1 MSTQPTQAASEG
13 VRMPSE
19 VVQPTRST
27 TQPQQGSTQP
37 GDGTTIHTEP
47 DGTRVVEVPP
57 PHVPFKEQ
65 VVGYAKKTRGTVL
78 NHPDTKE
85 HGEAILEGKASIHTP
100 PAHD

>member
-1 MSTQPTQAASEG
+1 MSAQPDQPTSEG

-27 TQPQQGSTQP
+27 TEPQQGATQP
-37 GDGTTIHTEP
+37 GTGSKVHVEP
-47 DGTRVVEVPP
+47 DGTKVVEVPA

-65 VVGYAKKTRGTVL
+65 VIGYAKKTRGTVL
-78 NHPDTKE
+78 NNPETKE
-85 HGEAILEGKASIHTP
+85 HGEAILEGKATLHTP